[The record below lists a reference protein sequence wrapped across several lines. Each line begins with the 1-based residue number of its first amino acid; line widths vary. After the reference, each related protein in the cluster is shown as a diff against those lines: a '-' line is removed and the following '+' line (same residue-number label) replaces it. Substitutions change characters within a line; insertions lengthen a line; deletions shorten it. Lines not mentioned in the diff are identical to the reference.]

1 MSYFSHHITLPK
13 RSVGV
18 LFLLLCMLF
27 ACTPSPHEAPS
38 AQTVETNLQTDSLL
52 QFKIYLEQARISRF
66 KMEPQEEAR
75 SLEEAERMAR
85 FLNDSSIYSDLWQ
98 EKALYYLPH
107 NPEKAKEFFQKALA
121 YMSSGTLTAT
131 VHNELYLSRIFLE
144 QEQTDS
150 AFHYI
155 NDAIRKNLSLK
166 EAPVLHLQKGY
177 IFAHLLQADSA
188 VHYIQSSLPHVS
200 LKQRTEGYRH
210 LFEMYRKKQ
219 DEKQE
224 NHYMR
229 KYIRSHD
236 SLSTE
241 RKEMVIE
248 KIQDMHEYKL
258 QRERANKAEMKAA
271 HHKLV
276 FYRIVVT
283 LGIVILVLL
292 LLLHRIRTHKQKLA
306 GELKQTQWMRMEES
320 LKRKEA
326 EVALAQE
333 QERLKQQE
341 IDRLNKSVEY
351 YRQLN
356 AITLPSLLR
365 KRNSQGALHLT
376 EEEWEIVQQNT
387 DTCFDGFTTRL
398 KERYPQL
405 TEEELR
411 FCCLVKMNL
420 PLSLLSEI
428 YHIAKGSISRRK
440 MRLKE
445 KMHIENG
452 SFDEFIEGF

>member
-1 MSYFSHHITLPK
+1 MSIFSHYINLLIRSWEAWILP
-13 RSVGV
+13 
-18 LFLLLCMLF
+18 LCMLF
-27 ACTPSPHEAPS
+27 ACTETPSP
-38 AQTVETNLQTDSLL
+38 QTTETNPYTDSLL
-52 QFKIYLEQARISRF
+52 QFKIYLEQIRISRF
-66 KMEPQEEAR
+66 KADTLEEVHA
-75 SLEEAERMAR
+75 LEEAEKMAR
-85 FLNDSSIYSDLWQ
+85 FLNDSATYADLWQ
-98 EKALYYLPH
+98 EKALSYLSR
-107 NPEKAKEFFQKALA
+107 NPETAKEYFQKALA
-121 YMSSGTLTAT
+121 YMPSGTTAST
-131 VHNELYLSRIFLE
+131 VQNELYLSRIYL
-144 QEQTDS
+144 QQKQADS

-155 NDAIRKNLSLK
+155 DDALRKNLSHK
-166 EAPVLHLQKGY
+166 EAHLLYLQKGY
-177 IFAHLLQADSA
+177 IFASLLQADSA
-188 VHYIQSSLPHVS
+188 THYILPALSGVS
-200 LKQRTEGYRH
+200 LKQRTESYRR
-210 LFEMYRKKQ
+210 LFEMYREKQ

-224 NHYMR
+224 KDYMR

-248 KIQDMHEYKL
+248 KIQDMQEYKL
-258 QRERANKAEMKAA
+258 QRERANKAEMQTA
-271 HHKLV
+271 HNKLI

-283 LGIVILVLL
+283 LGLVILILL
-292 LLLHRIRTHKQKLA
+292 LWLHRIRTHKQKLS
-306 GELKQTQWMRMEES
+306 EKLKESQWMHMEES

-326 EVALAQE
+326 EVALAHE

-341 IDRLNKSVEY
+341 IDRLNRSVDY

-376 EEEWEIVQQNT
+376 EEEWDIIRQNT
-387 DTCFDGFTTRL
+387 DTCFDGFTKRL
-398 KERYPQL
+398 KECYPQL

-411 FCCLVKMNL
+411 FCCLVKMDL

-445 KMHIENG
+445 KMHIENS
-452 SFDEFIEGF
+452 SFDEFIAAF

>member
-1 MSYFSHHITLPK
+1 M
-13 RSVGV
+13 RSWEAW
-18 LFLLLCMLF
+18 FILLCTFF
-27 ACTPSPHEAPS
+27 ACTPSQHETPS
-38 AQTVETNLQTDSLL
+38 PQTAETSPYTDSLL
-52 QFKIYLEQARISRF
+52 QFKIYLEQIRISRF
-66 KMEPQEEAR
+66 KADTLEEAR
-75 SLEEAERMAR
+75 TLEEAERIAR
-85 FLNDSSIYSDLWQ
+85 FLNDSASYADLWQ
-98 EKALYYLPH
+98 EKALFYLPEK
-107 NPEKAKEFFQKALA
+107 PETAKTYFQKALT
-121 YMSSGTLTAT
+121 YMSSGTTAST
-131 VHNELYLSRIFLE
+131 VQNELYLSRIYLQ

-155 NDAIRKNLSLK
+155 DEAIRQNLSHK
-166 EAPVLHLQKGY
+166 EVPFLHLQKGY
-177 IFAHLLQADSA
+177 IFASLLQADSA
-188 VHYIQSSLPHVS
+188 THYILPALSSVS
-200 LKQRTEGYRH
+200 LKQRTESYRR
-210 LFEMYRKKQ
+210 LFEMYKEKR

-224 NHYMR
+224 NNYMH

-248 KIQDMHEYKL
+248 KIQDMQEYKL
-258 QRERANKAEMKAA
+258 QRERANKAEMQTA
-271 HHKLV
+271 HHKLI
-276 FYRIVVT
+276 FYRIVVA
-283 LGIVILVLL
+283 LGLVILILL
-292 LLLHRIRTHKQKLA
+292 LLLHRIRTHKQKLS
-306 GELKQTQWMRMEES
+306 EKLKESQWMHMEES

-326 EVALAQE
+326 EVALAHE

-341 IDRLNKSVEY
+341 IDQLHKSVEY

-376 EEEWEIVQQNT
+376 EDEWEIIQQNT

-398 KERYPQL
+398 KEHYPQL
-405 TEEELR
+405 TEDELR

-452 SFDEFIEGF
+452 SFDEFIEAF